1 MKSIASRTFAALFF
15 VVVIGATAANAICI
29 VGFGDCP
36 PSEADGKEAFVAA
49 LAGILEPPFTVE
61 NFQKM
66 DVRYGQAGAGLYEMN
81 FVATVKYSGEAY
93 PCIKPY
99 CKVYNPIVDEAN
111 KTVTMRDWLV
121 MRKTERGW
129 IVQ

>member
-1 MKSIASRTFAALFF
+1 MKSIALWTFAALFS

-36 PSEADGKEAFVAA
+36 PSEADGKQAFVAA
-49 LAGILEPPFTVE
+49 LVGILEPPYTVE
-61 NFQKM
+61 KFQKI
-66 DVRYGQAGAGLYEMN
+66 DVRQGPGAGLYEMN
-81 FVATVKYSGEAY
+81 FVATVRYSGEAF

-111 KTVTMRDWLV
+111 KTVAMRDWLV